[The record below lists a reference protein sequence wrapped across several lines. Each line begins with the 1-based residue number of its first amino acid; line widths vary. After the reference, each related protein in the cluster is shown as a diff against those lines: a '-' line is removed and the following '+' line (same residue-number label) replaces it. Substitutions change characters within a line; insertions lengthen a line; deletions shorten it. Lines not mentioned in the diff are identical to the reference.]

1 MNKKPVIL
9 RSVFALLVLGVFLF
23 SMYPL
28 GQRDFYDTFRE
39 ILKDPSSKVATEL
52 IEAARAKYATGEA
65 PSNSAALEVVAA
77 EKGIQLPSL
86 VKGVIVKS
94 QKITTNRDVI
104 SVIRKNT
111 SSVIVSSPVIRRPG
125 NRRHCPRRPD
135 NRRPAYC

>member
-39 ILKDPSSKVATEL
+39 ILSDPSSKVASEL
-52 IEAARAKYATGEA
+52 IEAAKAKYAKGEA

-94 QKITTNRDVI
+94 QKIHDIINVYLNKAGLEGLTH
-104 SVIRKNT
+104 K
-111 SSVIVSSPVIRRPG
+111 
-125 NRRHCPRRPD
+125 
-135 NRRPAYC
+135 